1 MARELT
7 PTGGDAQLIARLR
20 SMPSP
25 AASPEAQE
33 AAARMIELL
42 EELYAQGVTQEEID
56 YLLIEDAPK
65 PAPRG

>member
-25 AASPEAQE
+25 AASPEARE
-33 AAARMIELL
+33 AVARLKELL
-42 EELYAQGVTQEEID
+42 EALYAQGVTQEQID
-56 YLLIEDAPK
+56 DLFGVNDLE
-65 PAPRG
+65 RTHHG